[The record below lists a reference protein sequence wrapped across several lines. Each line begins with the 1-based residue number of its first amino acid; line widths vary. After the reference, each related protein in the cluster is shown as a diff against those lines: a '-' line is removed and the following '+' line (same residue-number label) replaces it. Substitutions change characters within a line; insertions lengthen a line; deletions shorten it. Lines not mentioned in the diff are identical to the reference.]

1 MHLKTTFFNEKEAN
15 GLFQGPPF
23 YNVPI
28 EKPHIKHLKYID
40 LLNELSFYNELAAE
54 KTSRAFKGYGRGY
67 KTEIVDSKDPSIQLT
82 ASNSSV
88 KDLFKDL
95 LDKIKCFKYQITE
108 KVLLRKHK
116 ENGDIKFDPAL
127 FNSTTK
133 ALLIN

>member
-1 MHLKTTFFNEKEAN
+1 MDFFKD
-15 GLFQGPPF
+15 PSF

-28 EKPHIKHLKYID
+28 VKPHIKHLKDID
-40 LLNELSFYNELAAE
+40 LLHELSFYNELAAE
-54 KTSRAFKGYGRGY
+54 KRSRAFKGYGRGY

-108 KVLLRKHK
+108 KVLFRKHK
-116 ENGDIKFDPAL
+116 ENGDIKFDPAQ
-127 FNSTTK
+127 FNSTAK